1 MKCLRDVCS
10 MATDKR
16 CSEAD
21 DDKQLEYFGKV
32 IIHSV
37 ILLSNMMNLKV
48 GRTEEAKTRQFLR
61 DVLFHSCDDD
71 AESLSREFRLLY
83 KDLASAAHF
92 QSYITSGAI
101 YLIGLSKALFCNNH
115 FHLYDRIHKEDMQNT
130 WEKNE
135 LLSALEDSMNNFN
148 DDQYNQLSDVLNRG
162 WSDSELQT
170 EVCYYKQYATD
181 PCAAAGCNNRGK
193 FTCSGC
199 KMTYYCSKKCQL
211 DDWKVKHKSI
221 CKARRRNFG

>member
-83 KDLASAAHF
+83 TDIASSVHLH
-92 QSYITSGAI
+92 SLCVRIGVT
-101 YLIGLSKALFCNNH
+101 LIGMSKALFRNKNYR
-115 FHLYDRIHKEDMQNT
+115 LYDRIIQEDFQNT
-130 WEKNE
+130 WEKNV
-135 LLSALEDSMNNFN
+135 LTDALEDMREDFDNGTYEYISIII
-148 DDQYNQLSDVLNRG
+148 DQG
-162 WSDSELQT
+162 WSDSQLGT
-170 EVCYYKQYATD
+170 AMRNAKHDYSYSYV
-181 PCAAAGCNNRGK
+181 AAGCSNPGRLM
-193 FTCSGC
+193 CAGC
-199 KMTYYCSKKCQL
+199 KMSYYCSKKCQL